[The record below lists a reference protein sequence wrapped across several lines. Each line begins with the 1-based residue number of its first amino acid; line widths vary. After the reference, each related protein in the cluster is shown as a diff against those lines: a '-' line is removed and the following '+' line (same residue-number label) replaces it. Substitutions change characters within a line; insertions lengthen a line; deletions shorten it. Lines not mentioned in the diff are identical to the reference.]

1 MILDCRDMDC
11 PRPVLETK
19 KALDAL
25 PENATLIVEVNTLSG
40 RENCKRFALS
50 QHCTFTEE
58 RLDEGATRLTIV
70 KGTGY
75 VAQSDDENPV
85 DIMMQ
90 QERRSAVLVL
100 SGALITAL
108 LSASCCLVP
117 TLFIVFGIS
126 FTGIINVAALEA
138 YRWIFTALAALMLG
152 IGFYRMVIKKQIE
165 CDCEPSLTSKI
176 LLALFWTLFVL
187 SLAALFYP
195 YYEGLI
201 WGE

>member
-1 MILDCRDMDC
+1 MILNCRDMEC

-19 KALDAL
+19 KVLDAL
-25 PENATLIVEVNTLSG
+25 PEDATLVLEVNTLSG

-50 QHCTFTEE
+50 QQCTFTEGLLE
-58 RLDEGATRLTIV
+58 DGATRLTIT
-70 KGTGY
+70 KGLGY
-75 VAQSDDENPV
+75 TQRDDENPL
-85 DIMMQ
+85 DTMMQ

-100 SGALITAL
+100 SGALVTAL

-117 TLFIVFGIS
+117 TLFMVFGIS
-126 FTGIINVAALEA
+126 FAGVINVPQLNS
-138 YRWIFTALAALMLG
+138 YRWIFTAFAVVMLS
-152 IGFYRMVIKKQIE
+152 IGFYQMVIKKQIE

-176 LLALFWTLFVL
+176 LIILFWALFLF

-195 YYEGLI
+195 YYEALI

>member
-1 MILDCRDMDC
+1 MILDCRDMEC

-19 KALDAL
+19 KVLDAL
-25 PENATLIVEVNTLSG
+25 PEDATLVLEVNTLSG

-50 QHCTFTEE
+50 QQCTFIEE
-58 RLDEGATRLTIV
+58 LLEDGATRLTIT
-70 KGTGY
+70 KGLGY
-75 VAQSDDENPV
+75 TQRDDENPL
-85 DIMMQ
+85 DTMMQ

-100 SGALITAL
+100 SGALVTAL

-117 TLFIVFGIS
+117 TLFMVFGIS
-126 FTGIINVAALEA
+126 FAGVINVPQLNS
-138 YRWIFTALAALMLG
+138 YRWIFTAFAVVMLS
-152 IGFYRMVIKKQIE
+152 IGFYQMVIKKQIE

-176 LLALFWTLFVL
+176 LITLFWALFLF

-195 YYEGLI
+195 YYEALI

>member
-1 MILDCRDMDC
+1 MILNCRDMEC
-11 PRPVLETK
+11 PKPVLETK

-25 PENATLIVEVNTLSG
+25 PEDATLTVEVNTLSG

-58 RLDEGATRLTIV
+58 ALSDGGTRLVIT
-70 KGTGY
+70 KGLGY
-75 VAQSDDENPV
+75 VPRTDEENPV
-85 DIMMQ
+85 DFMMQ

-100 SGALITAL
+100 SGALLTAL

-117 TLFIVFGIS
+117 TLFMVFGIS
-126 FTGIINVAALEA
+126 FAGVINVPELNS
-138 YRWIFTALAALMLG
+138 YRWIFTGFAVIMLS
-152 IGFYRMVIKKQIE
+152 IGFYQMVIKKQIE
-165 CDCEPSLTSKI
+165 CDCEPSLTSKVLI
-176 LLALFWTLFVL
+176 TLFWALFLF

>member
-1 MILDCRDMDC
+1 MILDCRDMEC

-25 PENATLIVEVNTLSG
+25 PEDATLIVEVNTLSG

-50 QHCTFTEE
+50 QHCTYTEE
-58 RLDEGATRLTIV
+58 RLGDGATRLTIV
-70 KGTGY
+70 KGKGY
-75 VAQSDDENPV
+75 VERPQEENPL
-85 DIMMQ
+85 DALMQ
-90 QERRSAVLVL
+90 QERRSAVWVL
-100 SGALITAL
+100 SGALVTAL

-117 TLFIVFGIS
+117 TLFMVFGIS
-126 FTGIINVAALEA
+126 FAGILNVAALES
-138 YRWIFTALAALMLG
+138 YRWVFTTLAVVMLAT
-152 IGFYRMVIKKQIE
+152 GFYRMVIKKQIE

-176 LLALFWTLFVL
+176 LLSLFWLLFLL

-195 YYEGLI
+195 YYEGWI

>member
-1 MILDCRDMDC
+1 MTIDCRDMEC

-50 QHCTFTEE
+50 QHCSFAEE
-58 RLDEGATRLTIV
+58 RLDDGATRLTIV
-70 KGTGY
+70 KGNGY
-75 VAQSDDENPV
+75 APHSSDENPV
-85 DIMMQ
+85 DTMIR
-90 QERRSAVLVL
+90 QERKSAVLIL
-100 SGALITAL
+100 FGALVTAL

-117 TLFIVFGIS
+117 TLFILFGVS
-126 FTGIINVAALEA
+126 FAGIINVAALQE
-138 YRWIFTALAALMLG
+138 YRWLFTSLASVMLG
-152 IGFYRMVIKKQIE
+152 VGFYQMVIKRQIE

-176 LLALFWTLFVL
+176 LLVLFWVLFL
-187 SLAALFYP
+187 ISLAALFYP
-195 YYEGLI
+195 YYEGWI